1 MNCRLS
7 KAAGTSC
14 AYGQRR
20 LGIGLG
26 RLDGFGRSGTDHDII
41 EEEQR

>member
-7 KAAGTSC
+7 KAAGMRC
-14 AYGQRR
+14 AYGQWG

-26 RLDGFGRSGTDHDII
+26 RLDGFGRSGAGHDFA
-41 EEEQR
+41 EKEQR